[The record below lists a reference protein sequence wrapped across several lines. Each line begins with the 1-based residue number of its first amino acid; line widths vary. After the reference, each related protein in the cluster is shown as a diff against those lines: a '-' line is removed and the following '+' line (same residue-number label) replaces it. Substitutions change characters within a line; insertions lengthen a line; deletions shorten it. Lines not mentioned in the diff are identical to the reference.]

1 MVSIWPDC
9 KLNCYKNLSSTPLNI
24 YVEEGLAVSYEK
36 TKRQVKYW
44 QYAAWSLPF
53 LALALLAVTHFVGLS
68 SIYSILIAVIVCSFF
83 FASVFWWWWTLDKI
97 LIILKAFEETGKSL
111 GWIQKDIADTKH
123 EIRQSL
129 SDRER
134 REQKESES

>member
-1 MVSIWPDC
+1 M
-9 KLNCYKNLSSTPLNI
+9 
-24 YVEEGLAVSYEK
+24 
-36 TKRQVKYW
+36 
-44 QYAAWSLPF
+44 
-53 LALALLAVTHFVGLS
+53 
-68 SIYSILIAVIVCSFF
+68 CSFF